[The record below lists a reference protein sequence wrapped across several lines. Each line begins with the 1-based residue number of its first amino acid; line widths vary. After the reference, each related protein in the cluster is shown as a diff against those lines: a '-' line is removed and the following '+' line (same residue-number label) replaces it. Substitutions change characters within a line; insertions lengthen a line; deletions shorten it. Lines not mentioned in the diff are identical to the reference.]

1 MNKNIPYG
9 RQDITQDDVDAVVA
23 VLNSEFL
30 TQGPAI
36 PKFELLVAAKVNVKH
51 AIAVNS
57 ATSALHI
64 ACLALELGKGDLLW
78 TVTNTFAA
86 SANCALYCG
95 ADVDFVDIDP
105 VSWNM
110 SVEKLEQKLIQAKKD
125 NRLPKI
131 VIPVHF
137 SGQPTDQEAIW
148 ELSKTY
154 GFKIIEDASHAIGA
168 SRNGE
173 IVGSCKWSHITIFS
187 FHPVKIITTCE
198 GGMAL
203 TNDDALAESLAML
216 RSHGITRDPKKF
228 LFAETVPDAWYYEQQ
243 MLGFNYRITDIQAT
257 LGISQL
263 HRLDEYLA
271 QRNNIAEKYNNELG
285 ELPLQ
290 LPAVQPGN
298 RSAFHLYVVRLQN
311 KDAARH
317 REVFRKLR
325 EMGIG
330 VNLHY
335 IPVHLHPYYRELG
348 FSKGQFPVSEAYA
361 QSAIS
366 IPMYPTL
373 TEEDRHIVVNSI
385 KQILGK

>member
-1 MNKNIPYG
+1 M
-9 RQDITQDDVDAVVA
+9 
-23 VLNSEFL
+23 
-30 TQGPAI
+30 
-36 PKFELLVAAKVNVKH
+36 
-51 AIAVNS
+51 
-57 ATSALHI
+57 
-64 ACLALELGKGDLLW
+64 
-78 TVTNTFAA
+78 
-86 SANCALYCG
+86 
-95 ADVDFVDIDP
+95 
-105 VSWNM
+105 
-110 SVEKLEQKLIQAKKD
+110 
-125 NRLPKI
+125 
-131 VIPVHF
+131 IPVHF

-148 ELSKTY
+148 ELSKTF

-203 TNDDALAESLAML
+203 TNDDALADLLALL

-243 MLGFNYRITDIQAT
+243 ILGFNYRITDIQAT

-263 HRLDEYLA
+263 NRLDEYVT
-271 QRNNIAEKYNNELG
+271 QRNSIAEKYNKELS

-290 LPAVQPGN
+290 LPTIQTGN
-298 RSAFHLYVVRLQN
+298 CSAFHLYVIRLMG
-311 KDAARH
+311 KDAATH
-317 REVFRKLR
+317 RDVFHKLR
-325 EMGIG
+325 GMGIG
-330 VNLHY
+330 VNMHY

-348 FSKGQFPVSEAYA
+348 FTKGQFPVSEAYA

-373 TEEDRHIVVNSI
+373 TDEDRHKVVNSI
-385 KQILGK
+385 KQILQK

>member
-1 MNKNIPYG
+1 MNKYIPYG

-23 VLNSEFL
+23 VLKSEFL

-36 PKFELLVAAKVNVKH
+36 PKFEQLVAAKVTVKH
-51 AIAVNS
+51 AIAFNS

-95 ADVDFVDIDP
+95 ADVDFVDIDS

-125 NRLPKI
+125 NSLPKI

-228 LFAETVPDAWYYEQQ
+228 LFAEAVPDAWYYEQQ

-271 QRNNIAEKYNNELG
+271 QRNKIAEKYNNELG

-290 LPAVQPGN
+290 LPAIQPGN
-298 RSAFHLYVVRLQN
+298 RSAFHLYVIRLLN
-311 KDAARH
+311 KDAATH
-317 REVFRKLR
+317 REVFHKLR

-373 TEEDRHIVVNSI
+373 TEEDRHTVVNSI